1 MEYECGEQKSLFTS
15 KRVLK
20 GSKKD
25 KMLDKLFQWTY
36 QEYFDDADSKNKF
49 DHKSYVDLEM
59 KKQEG
64 GGKMFPKTRME
75 NSLGELTKKFMYL
88 VRDANGLRI
97 DLNVTSE

>member
-1 MEYECGEQKSLFTS
+1 
-15 KRVLK
+15 
-20 GSKKD
+20 
-25 KMLDKLFQWTY
+25 MLDKLFQWTY

-49 DHKSYVDLEM
+49 DTQSYVDEM
-59 KKQEG
+59 KKQTQN
-64 GGKMFPKTRME
+64 GKMFPKTRME